1 MSAST
6 RRTNVGRAGI
16 ERGTVEYSTAVRV
29 YDPDADHW
37 IVSRSGPR
45 RRLYRFEALA
55 DGEGIVLRGEHDDV
69 ALRLSFSEI
78 RPDSFPRRNE
88 QSRDGGNT
96 STFVQWMN
104 VTRR

>member
-1 MSAST
+1 
-6 RRTNVGRAGI
+6 VGRAGI

-37 IVSRSGPR
+37 IVSWNGPR
-45 RRLYRFEALA
+45 KGRLYRFEALA

-69 ALRLSFSEI
+69 ALRWSFSKM
-78 RPDSFPRRNE
+78 RPDSFPWRNE